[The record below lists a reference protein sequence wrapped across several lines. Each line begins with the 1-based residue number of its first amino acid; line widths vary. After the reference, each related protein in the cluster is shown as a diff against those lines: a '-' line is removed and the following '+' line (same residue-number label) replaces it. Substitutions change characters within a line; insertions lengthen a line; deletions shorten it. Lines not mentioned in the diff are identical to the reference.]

1 VAFHS
6 SIFRRDALAA
16 SSAHRA
22 QALGSL
28 APHLPPDQIAE
39 ALAAAK
45 AIGDEGYRARALGSL
60 ASSISPSQHGV
71 SMEGRPLPANPH
83 ERYPLVYPKVAP
95 RD

>member
-1 VAFHS
+1 MAFHS

-60 ASSISPSQHGV
+60 APHLPPDQIAEALAAATAIGD
-71 SMEGRPLPANPH
+71 EGYRA
-83 ERYPLVYPKVAP
+83 R
-95 RD
+95 